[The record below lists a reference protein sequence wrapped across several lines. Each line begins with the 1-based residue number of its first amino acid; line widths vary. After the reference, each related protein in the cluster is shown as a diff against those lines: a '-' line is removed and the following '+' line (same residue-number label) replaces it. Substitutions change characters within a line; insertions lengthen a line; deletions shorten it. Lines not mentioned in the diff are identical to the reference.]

1 MRSTASKADRGRDD
15 RRIIA
20 ELIWQLSEA
29 RDQQTATSI
38 ILNIISSSPASA
50 HAAFEAIVISA
61 ARLCDSAFSAVAQF
75 DGELLHLIA
84 VNKMSPEEMA
94 AYHTIFP
101 RRPSRGFII
110 GRAFIDGRPVHV
122 ADIEADPDFDSHTLA
137 VLKAAAPHRTY
148 LGIPILRDGVPIGA
162 IGCGRREVKL
172 FTDAEIALAKTFA
185 DLVAVAIG
193 RR

>member
-1 MRSTASKADRGRDD
+1 MRSTAPESDRGRDD

-20 ELIWQLSEA
+20 ELIWQLTEA
-29 RDQQTATSI
+29 RDQQTATSN
-38 ILNIISSSPASA
+38 ILGIISSSPASA
-50 HAAFEAIVISA
+50 QAVFEAIVISA
-61 ARLCDSAFSAVAQF
+61 ARVCDSAFSAVAQF
-75 DGELLHLIA
+75 DGELLHLVA
-84 VNKMSPEEMA
+84 VNKMSPEETA

-110 GRAFIDGRPVHV
+110 GRAFIDRQPVHV
-122 ADIEADPDFDSHTLA
+122 EDIEADPDFDSHTLA

-162 IGCGRREVKL
+162 IGCGRREVKP
-172 FTDAEIALAKTFA
+172 FTDAQIALVKTFA
-185 DLVAVAIG
+185 DQAAIAIA